1 MVLYIIKMVPKG
13 QKHNMEKKLLYWG
26 MRNIGKLLTDF
37 ASTALS
43 EVLIP
48 RNPECS
54 TWVLLPRNT
63 TSEFWKSLMKASS
76 FTPIDS
82 GNF

>member
-1 MVLYIIKMVPKG
+1 M
-13 QKHNMEKKLLYWG
+13 
-26 MRNIGKLLTDF
+26 DF

-48 RNPECS
+48 RNPERS